1 MYNYKEI
8 VTKAIIGKGKK
19 TFKNDYE
26 LNTNEKVDTVLGC
39 WVINHRFKG
48 FIKDSVIYLS
58 GSYDVNI
65 WYSYDNN
72 TKTSVIVKT
81 FSYDDELNIKLKNP
95 SNASDIIVRALTAPN
110 VSKAEAVGTTV
121 NLKVE
126 KEMGAEIVG
135 DAKVRVSVEEDY
147 DDYDEDDDIEIN
159 EDYLNDVNQK

>member
-1 MYNYKEI
+1 MASLKEI
-8 VTKAIIGKGKK
+8 VTKAVIGKAKKK
-19 TFKNDYE
+19 TTTDLCF
-26 LNTNEKVDTVLGC
+26 TSGEKIDKILGC
-39 WVINHRFKG
+39 WIINHHFEGENDNGKVT
-48 FIKDSVIYLS
+48 IS

-147 DDYDEDDDIEIN
+147 DDYDERCF
-159 EDYLNDVNQK
+159 L

>member
-1 MYNYKEI
+1 MKTIVFGVNDNELTGDEEI
-8 VTKAIIGKGKK
+8 ISAASCT
-19 TFKNDYE
+19 
-26 LNTNEKVDTVLGC
+26 
-39 WVINHRFKG
+39 
-48 FIKDSVIYLS
+48 
-58 GSYDVNI
+58 
-65 WYSYDNN
+65 

>member
-1 MYNYKEI
+1 MANYKEI
-8 VTKAIIGKGKK
+8 VTKAVIAKGKK
-19 TFKNDYE
+19 LFT
-26 LNTNEKVDTVLGC
+26 TNSTVKVENNPSTILGC
-39 WVINHRFKG
+39 WVINHNFNGVKSG
-48 FIKDSVIYLS
+48 DSIRIN

>member
-1 MYNYKEI
+1 MTHHFEGENDNGK
-8 VTKAIIGKGKK
+8 VTI
-19 TFKNDYE
+19 
-26 LNTNEKVDTVLGC
+26 
-39 WVINHRFKG
+39 
-48 FIKDSVIYLS
+48 S

-159 EDYLNDVNQK
+159 EDYLNTLTNPVTGKKINKCDYIEITKKNATKYEYKYIEDNIDPNYIKEEK